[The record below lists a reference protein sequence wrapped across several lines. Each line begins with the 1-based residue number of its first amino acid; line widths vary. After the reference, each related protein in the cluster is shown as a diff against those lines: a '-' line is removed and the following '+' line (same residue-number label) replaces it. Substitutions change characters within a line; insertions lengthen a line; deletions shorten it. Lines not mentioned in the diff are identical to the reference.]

1 MAKDEKKGEKVAIAV
16 SAVKSIEELPGVG
29 PATAEK
35 LREAGFTD
43 LMGLAVASPTMVAD
57 AAEIGTNVAQK
68 IIIAAREAV
77 DIGGF
82 ETGDVILERR
92 KSVAKLTTCS
102 KALDELLG
110 GGLETQAITEMYG
123 EFGSGKCVTRNS
135 MVLYLNDRHPHI
147 EPIEDVY
154 EKYARSY
161 GETPLDDGFVV
172 PGAPVQVLGLPSTGF
187 GLTAASA
194 IYRERAHE
202 VYRIRTSRGALFEVT
217 GAHRFLTVTD
227 QGVQWVPAAKLSAG
241 DPVAGP
247 KSITI
252 EGGGLSE
259 DDAYFLGLFVAEGTA
274 NPVSLCNA
282 DQRIIDWVQA
292 YVGRRFGYSPR
303 VRPHGSAPHVRV
315 VFFRRP
321 TVAFLG
327 SLARS
332 RAGTK
337 RAPMDV
343 LSGSEEVVRSFLAG
357 YLDGD
362 GSIEEK
368 IVSATTKS
376 SGLATDLA
384 YLFGRLGVRVT
395 RSEKV
400 VDGAT
405 YFVVFVVGFGRDG
418 LQIPM
423 LTKKIPAF
431 RTRNSSHGYPT
442 RIPQF
447 LALTYRKTLGGNR
460 GRRRKAIGRAAN
472 EAETFYHVLTRS
484 RYEGKTIND
493 VTFRR
498 IVHEFLTGRERLRKA
513 QSLAETLDGLTSQEF
528 NELVD
533 LIPFPYESLAA
544 NLGLSPSALRNYLW
558 RGLPKDT
565 TLRRRLREALLPR
578 ITDRLRLL
586 EEAFP
591 QISNIHAM
599 AWDEIVSIEI
609 RPYDDWVYDFVVP
622 DGHAFV
628 GGSVPTFMHN
638 SQLGHQLAVN
648 VTRPEDDGGLNGDTV
663 WIDTEQTF
671 RPERIRHMADAL
683 ELDAD
688 AILKRIHVARAF
700 NSHHQMLLVEKAQ
713 ELTQDFPIRLI
724 VIDSLTA
731 HFRAEY
737 IGRGV
742 LAERQQLL
750 NKHIHELMRFG
761 DIHNAVVYV
770 TNQVHAKPD
779 AFFGDPT
786 RPIGGHIV
794 GHSATFRVYLRKS
807 KGGKRI
813 ARLIDSP
820 SLPEAEAV
828 FSVSEEGIRD

>member
-172 PGAPVQVLGLPSTGF
+172 PGAPV
-187 GLTAASA
+187 
-194 IYRERAHE
+194 
-202 VYRIRTSRGALFEVT
+202 
-217 GAHRFLTVTD
+217 
-227 QGVQWVPAAKLSAG
+227 
-241 DPVAGP
+241 AGP

-303 VRPHGSAPHVRV
+303 VGPHGSAPHVRV

-828 FSVSEEGIRD
+828 FSVSEDGIRD